1 MTTETLSDAIPVTVV
16 AKAVQKKKSAV
27 KAVKEAVAPLEPT
40 GLVIYADAGVRPTN
54 PGPGGWGIHGYVY
67 NDAVPKK
74 GSGSGYALT
83 LAGYKPRAAKE
94 VIGTEELDDTK
105 TPVGPVQVTPLH
117 YVDGYGTIPHATNNA
132 AEIIA
137 ATNGLEYALRYP
149 NTHCKIITDSK
160 YVVTGGS
167 EYLTKWKANNWIKS
181 DGNEVS
187 NKLHWQALDA
197 SVSAL
202 LGVGSTVSFEWIKG
216 HNGNLGN
223 EMADKYA
230 TIGVY
235 QTIGKQT
242 RQEVAT
248 SVAEGYWKNE
258 TERHALLHHPR
269 SYFATTE
276 RGLVPGEYYCGTH
289 GTDDELLGT
298 RMSDGAYSYVLLN
311 EPDELLESVRIGQ
324 ASKTNVLGAIFMMR
338 LDQLYS
344 PKTQVEIRRFGDAA
358 FYRKNSKTLDM
369 YLVTRMGDKTDEEP
383 LTKELWPPRLASRA
397 IDSINY
403 LKSIY
408 LEYTAG
414 DTSRLVVTDITPHIY
429 EEGKKD
435 TTKLKNEFGS
445 GVASFEVKCNYAAED
460 KVTTAASLTLFLGID
475 LPDRN
480 TLKKLEK
487 MNTKIQLLSWKES
500 PLAFRY
506 VTIVT
511 CDSGKGI
518 WAGCYTNF
526 KFLKE

>member
-1 MTTETLSDAIPVTVV
+1 MTTETLSDTLKTIPIEKVGT
-16 AKAVQKKKSAV
+16 KKKTAV
-27 KAVKEAVAPLEPT
+27 KAVKDVVAPLEAM

-54 PGPGGWGIHGYVY
+54 PGPGGWGIHGYIY
-67 NDAVPKK
+67 NDTIPKK

-83 LAGYKPRAAKE
+83 VSGYKDRAAKE
-94 VIGTEELDDTK
+94 VPDEDGVIK
-105 TPVGPVQVTPLH
+105 AVSGPAQVTPLK
-117 YVDGYGTIPHATNNA
+117 YIDGYGTINHATNNA

-137 ATNGLEYALRYP
+137 ATSGLEYALKYP

-160 YVVTGGS
+160 YVVTGS
-167 EYLTKWKANNWIKS
+167 TEYMQKWKANNWIKS
-181 DGNEVS
+181 DGNEVI
-187 NKLHWQALDA
+187 NKLHWQALDTKL
-197 SVSAL
+197 SEL
-202 LGVGSTVSFEWIKG
+202 LAAGSKVTFEWIKG

-235 QTIGKQT
+235 QTIGKQI

-248 SVAEGYWKNE
+248 SEAEGYWKNE
-258 TERHALLHHPR
+258 TERSALLHHPR

-311 EPDELLESVRIGQ
+311 EPDELLESVRIAQ
-324 ASKTNVLGAIFMMR
+324 ANKTDTIGAIFMMR

-344 PKTQVEIRRFGDAA
+344 PKAQVEIRRFGDAA

-383 LTKELWPPRLASRA
+383 MTKELWPPRLASRA

-414 DTSRLVVTDITPHIY
+414 DTSRLIVTDITSNIY
-429 EEGKKD
+429 EAGKKE

-445 GVASFEVKCNYAAED
+445 GVSSFEVNCNYASED
-460 KVTTAASLTLFLGID
+460 KSVAVVPLTLFLGID
-475 LPDRN
+475 TPDRN

-487 MNTKIQLLSWKES
+487 LSAKIQLISWKES

-506 VTIVT
+506 VTLVT
-511 CDSGKGI
+511 CDCGKGI